1 MRATDLGFRSPKER
15 TAEYRIPVVTFDG
28 RLLPMLQTTKRSTFS
43 RSRRFSQYDTEARKT
58 GQRAGPGSYNLAQT
72 PGQE

>member
-28 RLLPMLQTTKRSTFS
+28 RLLPMLQTTKGQLFHDLDDFRSTIPKLEK
-43 RSRRFSQYDTEARKT
+43 QGKEL
-58 GQRAGPGSYNLAQT
+58 GQGLII
-72 PGQE
+72 